1 MSLYRQPGRR
11 SVGALVAVGVVALV
25 IGGVVGYLIGHN
37 GQSSPT
43 LTAGLANVQKTVRP
57 AVDGIELVGVE
68 YPIGVKDGKV
78 AVPEQ
83 LQGAKDQLAK
93 VRATFAKAK
102 PELTVLD
109 PDATTKVSG
118 DLDQLQAKVAALA
131 ASAEV
136 SALVTQ
142 IETELRQLA
151 RLS

>member
-1 MSLYRQPGRR
+1 MSLYRSPARR
-11 SVGALVAVGVVALV
+11 SIGTMVAIGVVALLV
-25 IGGVVGYLIGHN
+25 GGIVGYLLGAN

-43 LTAGLANVQKTVRP
+43 LTGGLARVQATIRP
-57 AVDGIELVGVE
+57 AVDGIGLIAVE

-93 VRATFAKAK
+93 VRATFARAQ
-102 PELTVLD
+102 PDLAVLD
-109 PDATTKVSG
+109 PAATTRAAD
-118 DLDQLQAKVAALA
+118 DLAQLQAKIDALA
-131 ASAEV
+131 ATAEV
-136 SALVTQ
+136 SALVSR

>member
-1 MSLYRQPGRR
+1 MSLYRSPARR
-11 SVGALVAVGVVALV
+11 SLGTMVAIGVVALLL
-25 IGGVVGYLIGHN
+25 GGLIGYLLGAN

-43 LTAGLANVQKTVRP
+43 LTGGLAHVQSTIRP
-57 AVDGIELVGVE
+57 AVDGIGLIAVE

-93 VRATFAKAK
+93 VRATFAKAQ
-102 PELTVLD
+102 PDLAVLD
-109 PDATTKVSG
+109 PAATTKAAG
-118 DLDQLQAKVAALA
+118 DLDQLQAEVDSLA
-131 ASAEV
+131 APAEV
-136 SALVTQ
+136 TALVTQ